1 MVVQV
6 KNHPGKPIRSFEDW
20 EKYALPPE
28 RKERHWEE
36 GRSACE
42 LGRIWT
48 VSGEPAVPGELT
60 RLLESNE
67 DDANANALS
76 HFLRLLLSA
85 TKADVGEDFELERG
99 QMIGPILITDRSVE
113 GPIKIP
119 HHIPLFIGKTRT
131 DLLG

>member
-1 MVVQV
+1 M
-6 KNHPGKPIRSFEDW
+6 
-20 EKYALPPE
+20 
-28 RKERHWEE
+28 
-36 GRSACE
+36 
-42 LGRIWT
+42 
-48 VSGEPAVPGELT
+48 PGELT

-85 TKADVGEDFELERG
+85 NKADVGEDFELERG

-119 HHIPLFIGKTRT
+119 HHIPLFIGKTKT